1 MLSRIVTG
9 IKVTNNT
16 VQSTSAR
23 GIGTDT
29 GADAYE
35 TQEELYSFGFAQV

>member
-9 IKVTNNT
+9 MEVTNNT

-29 GADAYE
+29 GAAVYE
-35 TQEELYSFGFAQV
+35 TREELYSFGIARV

>member
-1 MLSRIVTG
+1 MLSRIATG

-23 GIGTDT
+23 GIGTDP
-29 GADAYE
+29 GAALYE
-35 TQEELYSFGFAQV
+35 TQEELYSFGIAQV

>member
-1 MLSRIVTG
+1 MLSRTVTG

-29 GADAYE
+29 GAAVYE
-35 TQEELYSFGFAQV
+35 TQEELYSFGIAQV